1 MCRAVQGQRTWRKP
15 RSPFHPF
22 LRCCRSSCYR
32 RRRQS
37 LQRTMRP
44 EHALTVLRVP
54 PGRSAPGANRPG
66 QSDNCIG
73 RPASPNYSR
82 LPISRIRTTTKRVF
96 LVVCERRPVVHCCRR
111 PEAEE
116 RAGIHPKRA
125 GTAAF
130 RGSTGRCRSET
141 AVARQRGGNWPHKG
155 TKDSKVL
162 CEFCASLW
170 LFFLAT
176 SLRPNAGLLNGLK
189 GRRWALGDFAGQR
202 IVEFDSVFFERR
214 TGWLRDAGPLTPW
227 HRLQPR

>member
-116 RAGIHPKRA
+116 PAGIHPKRA
-125 GTAAF
+125 GTSAF

-141 AVARQRGGNWPHKG
+141 VVPWQRGEIGHKKAQK
-155 TKDSKVL
+155 TQKSYVNFVPL
-162 CEFCASLW
+162 CGY
-170 LFFLAT
+170 FFSQHHFDPTL
-176 SLRPNAGLLNGLK
+176 
-189 GRRWALGDFAGQR
+189 DF
-202 IVEFDSVFFERR
+202 
-214 TGWLRDAGPLTPW
+214 
-227 HRLQPR
+227 